1 MKIENLWYFFKM
13 KRVSDKESGLQK
25 WEKPFSSGSLLYLAH
40 NAHMYIALKPL
51 ENILAWQI

>member
-1 MKIENLWYFFKM
+1 M

>member
-1 MKIENLWYFFKM
+1 M

-25 WEKPFSSGSLLYLAH
+25 WEKPFSSGILHYLVH